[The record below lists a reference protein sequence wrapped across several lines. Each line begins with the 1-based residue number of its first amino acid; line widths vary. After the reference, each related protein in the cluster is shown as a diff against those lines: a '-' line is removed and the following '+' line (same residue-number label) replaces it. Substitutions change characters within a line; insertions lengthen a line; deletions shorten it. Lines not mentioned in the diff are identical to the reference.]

1 MPQTSPIPPNDNI
14 ISLNNSQPPEIT
26 ADAWFAEGR
35 RLPYDQIAKE
45 IVQSKTPA
53 NPKDIV
59 HVFTRVIK
67 ERTSDSIPVWASFL
81 SGWPDGSFGWAKV
94 DRALAGKNI
103 GPRLFF
109 DYVGHGDSDKPADYS
124 FSNTERADMVEAM
137 WKSEDIKSTFI
148 YSFDYS
154 SIVTMELLARQ
165 QDRLDAGEELTT
177 RIEGVVLINGG
188 LYVDGH
194 THPWYTTPILKSWM
208 GGFAT
213 SIAQHSKPVFAEI
226 MKPLWSK
233 NYKVTPEEID
243 QMYSAISRR
252 NGVYSLSKS
261 ADFLKDHLQNPDR
274 LNLSRLFRHAKDQV
288 SFHIVGSAEDPF
300 EGRQAVLAQERLG
313 AEGLD
318 VRILPGGHLSTSEHP
333 ERLAQIIEEVT
344 LLNSRSSAVET
355 AAGSSL

>member
-1 MPQTSPIPPNDNI
+1 MKPKLHTTSNGNIVKLDTNSDN
-14 ISLNNSQPPEIT
+14 EIT
-26 ADAWFAEGR
+26 ADAWFASGHR
-35 RLPYDQIAKE
+35 VAYDSRTKRIQKGATYD
-45 IVQSKTPA
+45 STH
-53 NPKDIV
+53 NIV
-59 HVFTRVIK
+59 HVFKRVVK
-67 ERTSDSIPVWASFL
+67 EQSQGTSPVWASFL

-103 GPRLFF
+103 GHRLFF
-109 DYVGHGDSDKPADYS
+109 DYVGHGDSDKPVDYPYS
-124 FSNTERADMVEAM
+124 TFERADMVEAM
-137 WKSEDIKSTFI
+137 WESEGIKTTFV

-154 SIVTMELLARQ
+154 SIVTLELLARQ
-165 QDRLDAGEELTT
+165 QERLDAGQKLTT

-213 SIAQHSKPVFAEI
+213 SLAQRFKPVFAEI

-233 NYKVTPEEID
+233 EYKVTSAEIN
-243 QMYSAISRR
+243 QLYNAISRR

-261 ADFLKDHLQNPDR
+261 AGFLKDHLQNPDR
-274 LNLSRLFRHAKDQV
+274 LDLSRLYRDAKDQV

-300 EGRQAVLAQERLG
+300 EGRQAVLAKERLG

-333 ERLAQIIEEVT
+333 ERLAEIIAEIT
-344 LLNSRSSAVET
+344 LRSDHSYPTSISTSA
-355 AAGSSL
+355 